1 MELNLIEAACNNK
14 SLQRKIKK
22 RSMDLEKTKI
32 KKVKRQ
38 LSFSQSLELE
48 NPVEYEIKVSITKSC
63 MRKILY
69 GFLFVSYS

>member
-1 MELNLIEAACNNK
+1 
-14 SLQRKIKK
+14 
-22 RSMDLEKTKI
+22 MDLEKTKI